1 MNKSYKICRQKER
14 KDTPYIHLPYS
25 KSISNR
31 LLIIRHLSETKA
43 DILNLSDSDDTV
55 LLYSFLNDI
64 ETKGNNRFFCKNAGT
79 TTRFLVALLSIC
91 EGEFVVDAEQRM
103 QSRPILPLIEI
114 LKSLGAIIEYQNK
127 ENLFPIRIIG
137 SQLKNNGTKNLDN
150 HLTSQIIS
158 ALLLISPYIK
168 GGLKLNL
175 PSNQVSLPYINQTI
189 SLSNLFGAK
198 IKLKENL
205 IISEESKYIFHAFCV
220 EKDYSALS
228 FIYAFTCVGELEKV
242 IVPNLK
248 QSVLQGDAIAIELFT
263 NLGVET
269 CFEQDCCILSYNP
282 DLVKNKLLVDIK
294 NTPDLF
300 LPLVVSIY
308 AKGIEGE
315 ITGIETQR
323 VKESNRIENIAR
335 ELNKLGER
343 CVVEKDRILI
353 HSGKID
359 KELKPKF
366 SSYSDHRIVMA
377 LCSLGMVCKE
387 IEFDDVSCIEKSWRT
402 FFEDTKCLIS
412 QV

>member
-31 LLIIRHLSETKA
+31 LLVIRHLSKTKA
-43 DILNLSDSDDTV
+43 DILNLSDSDDTT
-55 LLYSFLNDI
+55 LLNSFLKDI
-64 ETKGNNRFFCKNAGT
+64 ETKRNNSFFCKNAGT
-79 TTRFLVALLSIC
+79 TTRFLIALLSIC
-91 EGEFVVDAEQRM
+91 EGEFIIDAERRM

-114 LKSLGAIIEYQNK
+114 LKSLGAKIEYQNK
-127 ENLFPIRIIG
+127 ENIFPLKIIG
-137 SQLKNNGTKNLDN
+137 SQLKNNGTIKLEN

-168 GGLKLNL
+168 GGLRLIL
-175 PSNQVSLPYINQTI
+175 PSNQVSLSYINQTI
-189 SLSNLFGAK
+189 SLANLFGSK
-198 IKLKENL
+198 IRLKENS
-205 IISEESKYIFHAFCV
+205 IISEESKYVFSTFRV

-242 IVPNLK
+242 IVPNLEP
-248 QSVLQGDAIAIELFT
+248 SVLQGDSIAINLFAD
-263 NLGVET
+263 LGVET
-269 CFEQDCCILSYNP
+269 SFERDYCILSYNP
-282 DLVKNKLLVDIK
+282 TLVKNKLVVDVK

-308 AKGIEGE
+308 AKGVEGE

-323 VKESNRIENIAR
+323 VKESNRIENTAR
-335 ELNKLGER
+335 ELNKLGKR
-343 CVVEKDRILI
+343 CVVEKDRMLIL
-353 HSGKID
+353 SGSLD
-359 KELKPKF
+359 KNLKPKF

-377 LCSLGMVCKE
+377 LCSLAMVCNE
-387 IEFDDVSCIEKSWRT
+387 VEFDDISCVEKSWKT